1 MRATLSGYYRNLQ
14 FDQSKVSRE
23 LFDVTKQISS
33 GQKIQYAHEDPSV
46 FVDAVRLDNEVTTLS
61 QIKLNAQKALQF
73 STNTDTTMNDMSKIL
88 EAMKVKLVSAA
99 NDTHSQESLEAI
111 AGELRGLEKNLV
123 QLANTSIDGKYLFSG
138 SELKTKPIDANGL
151 YQGNNEDMKAF
162 IGSGVEQTFNI
173 NGADLFFGDE
183 NSTRRKITLNMPQMN
198 QVKLYP
204 DVMIDP
210 NLPRN
215 AAEEEYLT
223 DRSTIRELMGDT
235 DTVINTVDEQHFF
248 YLRGTQSDG
257 TTFKAKFAL
266 SDDETMGDLLNRI
279 GLEFGNTPQSTL
291 VDVTMNKAGQIEI
304 EDRRAGSSKLDFHMV
319 AATDLSGGSA
329 ADITT
334 YPFPNTGLI
343 DNLDDGETDLELIL
357 DGVSGALN
365 PTLSV
370 KSFMQ
375 SGLDPSGTSTTIEA
389 IKYDRVN
396 FAQDGAK
403 LLGNV
408 SQIVVDDNSYAQDST
423 KLSQVFSAY
432 NNSVI
437 PAVPINSLAIPVAT
451 NFNVEG
457 TDINGDSITLQFD
470 LDAGGATFSLTRN
483 GAPVVTNYDIF
494 NVDTPRTGTGADDVT
509 YRQFMDVINMALSG
523 NIPATND
530 TVGYDAAIVAA
541 NGASSVNLD
550 HQGHIVFE
558 QSGVGVTRASMA
570 IYDSNSNNF
579 TQPASA
585 MVFNAN
591 NSLEIS
597 DAKTDFFGQIDKA
610 ISSVELGRSRADGSL
625 KDARNNGIQNAIQA
639 LDDLSDHLYTKHSV
653 AGVQSQTLQMTE
665 ERTDMLI
672 ITTKTLRSETIDVDI
687 AEASL
692 TLKQLELNY
701 QAMLSS
707 VSRISQLSLV
717 NYL

>member
-14 FDQSKVSRE
+14 FDQTKAAKE

-33 GQKIQYAHEDPSV
+33 GQKIQYAHEDTST
-46 FVDAVRLDNEVTTLS
+46 FIDTVRLDNEVTTLN

-73 STNTDTTMNDMSKIL
+73 STNTDTTMNDISKIL

-99 NDTHSQESLEAI
+99 NDAHSRESLDAI

-138 SELKTKPIDANGL
+138 SEVKTKPIDANGV
-151 YQGNNEDMKAF
+151 YQGNKEEMKAF

-183 NSTRRKITLNMPQMN
+183 NNTRRRITLNMPQMN

-210 NLPRN
+210 SLQRN

-235 DTVINTVDEQHFF
+235 DNVINTVDSQHFF

-257 TTFKAKFAL
+257 TTFKDKFSL
-266 SDDETMGDLLNRI
+266 RDDETMADLLDRI
-279 GLEFGNTPQSTL
+279 GVAFGNTPQSTL
-291 VDVTMNKAGQIEI
+291 VDVTLNKAGQIEI
-304 EDRRAGSSKLDFHMV
+304 EDRKSGSSKLDFHMV
-319 AATDLSGGSA
+319 AATDFSGGA
-329 ADITT
+329 TADV
-334 YPFPNTGLI
+334 NDI
-343 DNLDDGETDLELIL
+343 DLLDSGETDLELIL
-357 DGVSGALN
+357 DGVSAAGN
-365 PTLSV
+365 PNLHV

-375 SGLDPSGTSTTIEA
+375 SGLDPSGTATNIEA

-396 FAQDGAK
+396 FTQDGAK

-408 SQIVVDDNSYAQDST
+408 SQIVVDDNSFAQDMT
-423 KLSQVFSAY
+423 RLSQVFSAY
-432 NNSVI
+432 DNGVI
-437 PAVPINSLAIPVAT
+437 PAVPINSLDGEEFI
-451 NFNVEG
+451 VEG
-457 TDINGDSITLQFD
+457 TDISGTAFTLQINLGAGASTFSF
-470 LDAGGATFSLTRN
+470 DAGATNF
-483 GAPVVTNYDIF
+483 DIF
-494 NVDTPRTGTGADDVT
+494 NVDNPRTSTPADDVT
-509 YRQFMDVINMALSG
+509 YRQLMDVMNMALSG
-523 NIPATND
+523 NIPTVNSAAAYD
-530 TVGYDAAIVAA
+530 TAIVNA

-558 QSGVGVTRASMA
+558 QVGVGVTSARMA
-570 IYDSNSNNF
+570 IYDSDSNDF
-579 TQPASA
+579 AAAASA

-597 DAKTDFFGQIDKA
+597 DAKTDFFGQIDQA

-625 KDARNNGIQNAIQA
+625 KDPRNNGVQNAIQA
-639 LDDLSDHLYTKHSV
+639 LDDLSEHLFTQHSV

-672 ITTKTLRSETIDVDI
+672 ITTQTLRSETIDVDI
-687 AEASL
+687 ADASL
-692 TLKQLELNY
+692 RLKQLELNY

-717 NYL
+717 NYI